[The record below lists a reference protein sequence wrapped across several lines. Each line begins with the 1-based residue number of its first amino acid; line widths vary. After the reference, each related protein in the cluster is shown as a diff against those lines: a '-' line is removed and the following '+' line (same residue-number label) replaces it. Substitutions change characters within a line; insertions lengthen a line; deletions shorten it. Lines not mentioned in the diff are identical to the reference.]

1 MHRNWKPIMNQL
13 FFYGQHGSLPWL
25 RACALHNEK
34 GRQGTTWPHR
44 TTWVK
49 LLLSG
54 VSTYLHLGGER
65 HCESRCLTQEHRMMT
80 PRPGLKKVWIAC
92 SGGKCT
98 NLNLRAIIA
107 FQADL
112 LKLVTPWSRVA
123 PQNCLLDGQAISIH
137 WWLAFV
143 SKEPIPCSVNVDTSV
158 VCQVLICIVWAHLYC
173 EIFAFEGQNVENN
186 NFSMKSNVGYKC
198 CI

>member
-1 MHRNWKPIMNQL
+1 MVNMARSLDCGHMHSTMKKD
-13 FFYGQHGSLPWL
+13 GKAQHGLI
-25 RACALHNEK
+25 ALHGLNYCYQE
-34 GRQGTTWPHR
+34 
-44 TTWVK
+44 
-49 LLLSG
+49 
-54 VSTYLHLGGER
+54 YLHIYLGGER
-65 HCESRCLTQEHRMMT
+65 HCESKCLTQDHSMMT
-80 PRPGLKKVWIAC
+80 PRPGLKKVWITC